1 MDSSASTTAA
11 WTAWAPAKA
20 KRADEIPPS
29 PRELAFGDAP
39 DHPEECEE
47 VESSAFAVVVVVVVV
62 VPPICV
68 RPFAAAGRSN
78 LVRLLP
84 RRPPSA
90 GTKRASSIVAR
101 VHSGEEGVVVVSGRS
116 VWSAC

>member
-1 MDSSASTTAA
+1 LDSSASTTAA

-78 LVRLLP
+78 LRLLP